1 VKKNKIETMKIQLDT
16 IRKTIK
22 IEESINCND
31 FFNTLNSLLP
41 NNAWKEFN
49 LEVGI
54 INNWAEPIIIKEPYF
69 VSISPGPQPSPYP
82 NYPYPNYPYPSTL
95 PWITC
100 DNGTGGNNTINCT
113 SLKEGVFNIQY

>member
-1 VKKNKIETMKIQLDT
+1 MKIQLDT

-54 INNWAEPIIIKEPYF
+54 INNWLEPFIIREPYF
-69 VSISPGPQPSPYP
+69 VPISPSPSPYP
-82 NYPYPNYPYPSTL
+82 NYPYPNYPPTL
-95 PWITC
+95 PWIICSTEGT
-100 DNGTGGNNTINCT
+100 DNKVNYNNCT